1 MLGCPAQPWPT
12 HGPACILADVGEGAG
27 ALHCGPGLRCL
38 TWSRPLGLAGGWEL
52 GPRRAHS
59 RLGGGRLTVVH
70 SDSRGEPKA
79 TIRPGD
85 HGSVTGCPWQRARA
99 ADQRTHAAYSVQIS
113 QRRAMGMRCA
123 AGQLTERR
131 ADCAADWAHIWS
143 TRSASMVDLGQD
155 QGGAPSQQVPH
166 FPAFTQRPA
175 PPGADVLRIEPWPPL
190 AVPSGI
196 AVRPGAR
203 QRPAAVPATPSGSGC
218 VAARVARN
226 WFGTPPARSRGRS
239 ATEPRN
245 RYSAAQASGSRV
257 PSTAAWAT
265 SVRRRLRLRA

>member
-70 SDSRGEPKA
+70 SDSHGEPKA

-113 QRRAMGMRCA
+113 QRRAVGMRCA
-123 AGQLTERR
+123 AGQLTGRR

-155 QGGAPSQQVPH
+155 RGGAQSQQVPH
-166 FPAFTQRPA
+166 SQRSRK
-175 PPGADVLRIEPWPPL
+175 D
-190 AVPSGI
+190 
-196 AVRPGAR
+196 RP
-203 QRPAAVPATPSGSGC
+203 
-218 VAARVARN
+218 
-226 WFGTPPARSRGRS
+226 SRGRRS
-239 ATEPRN
+239 ADRTVATTGRPVRHSRPPR
-245 RYSAAQASGSRV
+245 RAPAASCGVGDAK
-257 PSTAAWAT
+257 PE
-265 SVRRRLRLRA
+265 RLRGGQGRPELVRDAPSQIAGAVRHRTA